1 MRLLADSCVA
11 VVVDVQERLL
21 PHMAK
26 RQQLERSLATLIR
39 GLRILDVPLLATEQ
53 YPRGL
58 GPTAPN
64 IREALYA
71 VDFGDRANRGTDE
84 SSQPI
89 EKIAFSC
96 CDELRFLE
104 RLDGLGRRQV
114 VVAGIEAHVCVQQ
127 TLVDLRAAGRDTWIV
142 ADAVSSRSPHDRDV
156 ALQRAQQEGVHLATV
171 ESVLFELCRTAGS
184 DTFKAI
190 SRLVK

>member
-1 MRLLADSCVA
+1 MRLLADTCVA

-21 PHMAK
+21 PHMTESREVEAA
-26 RQQLERSLATLIR
+26 LVTLIG
-39 GLRILDVPLLATEQ
+39 GLRTLGVPLLATEQ

-58 GPTAPN
+58 GPTVQSV
-64 IREALYA
+64 REAL
-71 VDFGDRANRGTDE
+71 DSGDGG
-84 SSQPI
+84 SLPI

-96 CDELRFLE
+96 CDEPRFLE
-104 RLDGLGRRQV
+104 RLDNLGRNQV

-127 TLVDLRAAGRDTWIV
+127 TLLDLRAAGREAWLV

-156 ALQRAQQEGVHLATV
+156 ALQRAQQEGVWLGTV
-171 ESVLFELCRTAGS
+171 ESVLFELCRAAGS